1 MLMKTARTEEIESLE
16 EMSDLVQVAIEG
28 KKETIHQQAMQVK
41 KEKMERRNKLKS
53 QIQGTS
59 RASTETTQS
68 FLLIPDSPK
77 AAQLRAEHL
86 SQISQTSRRAE
97 PKPPVSQPIFTEE
110 DELDLSQQCYCGLQ
124 VVSYICRQ
132 KGLNYG
138 RRFLRCP
145 QTPGSHAQC
154 HYFIWT
160 EPPKNQQ
167 YEAMSHSATSPSKL
181 GVGSGHQSDKKVK
194 SSPKHKKKTSKKHS
208 SSSSS
213 SDVEIQ
219 GVQDRAASSTNRGP
233 SCQHVWNRRGTNP
246 HQEQKTCKLCGVRQ
260 VHVYKTGEI
269 IHSRVDPSKIK

>member
-1 MLMKTARTEEIESLE
+1 MKTARTEEIESLE

-28 KKETIHQQAMQVK
+28 KKEKIHQQAMQVK

-181 GVGSGHQSDKKVK
+181 GSGIWTPIGQESQIQSKAQEKGIKEALLQQLQQRCRDSRSPRSCRFQHKPWAFLSACVEPPRNK
-194 SSPKHKKKTSKKHS
+194 STPRTEDMQAMWS
-208 SSSSS
+208 ST
-213 SDVEIQ
+213 
-219 GVQDRAASSTNRGP
+219 GPCVQDRRDHTLQSGS
-233 SCQHVWNRRGTNP
+233 Q
-246 HQEQKTCKLCGVRQ
+246 
-260 VHVYKTGEI
+260 
-269 IHSRVDPSKIK
+269 